1 MLSLSAPFIPQF
13 FKEPLDKTAPYWDYV
28 IGNETEAASWAESHG
43 LTTKSIPEIA
53 KALVALPKVNKKRS
67 RVAIIT
73 QGTDPTVVAVGGA
86 DGAVQVKEHVVHPI
100 DAKEIVDTT
109 GAG

>member
-1 MLSLSAPFIPQF
+1 MLSLAAPFIPQF

-28 IGNETEAASWAESHG
+28 IGNETEAAAWAESQG
-43 LTTKSIPEIA
+43 LTTKAIPEIA
-53 KALVALPKVNKKRS
+53 KALVALPKINKKRN

-86 DGAVQVKEHVVHPI
+86 DGAVDVKEYVVHQI
-100 DAKEIVDTT
+100 DEKEIVDTI

>member
-1 MLSLSAPFIPQF
+1 M
-13 FKEPLDKTAPYWDYV
+13 V
-28 IGNETEAASWAESHG
+28 GNETEAASWAESHG

-53 KALVALPKVNKKRS
+53 TALVKLPKANTKRQ

-73 QGTDPTVVAVGGA
+73 QGTDPTVVAVGKDNGE
-86 DGAVQVKEHVVHPI
+86 VEVKEYPVRPI
-100 DAKEIVDTT
+100 DPSEINDTT